1 MNTPMTLEPTNWRK
15 PAGDAQEWLLGV
27 MHIDVKLFAQ
37 INKVGLHQR

>member
-1 MNTPMTLEPTNWRK
+1 MTLEPTNSAK
-15 PAGDAQEWLLGV
+15 TPAGDAQEWLLGA